1 MITLPTFASNSNK
14 QTMKY
19 QFIISGEIGV
29 AFDWWTGQRGTTAEQ
44 VKNFLDAHKDEDVDI
59 AVCSPGGYVDSG
71 LQIYQYIKNH
81 GRVHVHILGMTASAA
96 TFLTM
101 GAKEVD
107 MVDGS
112 LMMIHNVSTHVTVW
126 QAANKEQLDQL
137 ISEMQKERK
146 DLDTIDKVIAS
157 LYAKRNGKS
166 VDDCLEKMT
175 AAAWMSPQDALDF
188 GLIDRI
194 VEDEDVKKKSNRL
207 RTSFSNSIF
216 KDFGLPSL
224 PGDTTERLAAVVDQ
238 EGNPAEGFMQK
249 ATAWMQKRFPKLIA
263 EESTNPM
270 KKIFTCLCALLAVQ
284 DFEVVDGNITL
295 TEEQTDKIEG
305 HVAQLEKDLNDANAA
320 KKAAEDAQADLQAKL
335 GKALKDVQERDQQIA
350 NLKKAPGAED
360 NGSAG
365 EKNHD
370 GEDVMSTVELFN
382 SVNI

>member
-1 MITLPTFASNSNK
+1 
-14 QTMKY
+14 MKY

-194 VEDEDVKKKSNRL
+194 VEDEDVKKKSNRYGHHFQIQYSRISVFL
-207 RTSFSNSIF
+207 PFLGTRRS
-216 KDFGLPSL
+216 GLPPSWIRKVIQL
-224 PGDTTERLAAVVDQ
+224 KVSCRRRLHGCRSDFQ
-238 EGNPAEGFMQK
+238 NFSP
-249 ATAWMQKRFPKLIA
+249 KR
-263 EESTNPM
+263 
-270 KKIFTCLCALLAVQ
+270 VQ
-284 DFEVVDGNITL
+284 T
-295 TEEQTDKIEG
+295 
-305 HVAQLEKDLNDANAA
+305 
-320 KKAAEDAQADLQAKL
+320 
-335 GKALKDVQERDQQIA
+335 R
-350 NLKKAPGAED
+350 
-360 NGSAG
+360 
-365 EKNHD
+365 
-370 GEDVMSTVELFN
+370 
-382 SVNI
+382 